1 MSNGIEGIQWINR
14 EEEEK
19 REKRHAIWEEVSRYG
34 EDWTEAG
41 EGNGGEKRIFFF
53 LLALEK
59 PLCAATVGHRSREKE
74 ATGSPAI
81 PVPPAAPALAE
92 QVLVR
97 AALY

>member
-1 MSNGIEGIQWINR
+1 MVERSE
-14 EEEEK
+14 
-19 REKRHAIWEEVSRYG
+19 
-34 EDWTEAG
+34 
-41 EGNGGEKRIFFF
+41 FFF

-97 AALY
+97 DAFETDGGTCGEEY

>member
-1 MSNGIEGIQWINR
+1 M
-14 EEEEK
+14 EK
-19 REKRHAIWEEVSRYG
+19 TG
-34 EDWTEAG
+34 WTAG

-92 QVLVR
+92 QILVR
-97 AALY
+97 DAFTQLLAAHAEKNIECLLAERELDGSLQQAGGD

>member
-1 MSNGIEGIQWINR
+1 MEKTGQKLER
-14 EEEEK
+14 EMVERSE
-19 REKRHAIWEEVSRYG
+19 
-34 EDWTEAG
+34 
-41 EGNGGEKRIFFF
+41 FFF

-92 QVLVR
+92 QMLVR
-97 AALY
+97 DAFAHCWRHMRRRILNAC

>member
-1 MSNGIEGIQWINR
+1 MDRSWRGKWWR
-14 EEEEK
+14 E
-19 REKRHAIWEEVSRYG
+19 A
-34 EDWTEAG
+34 
-41 EGNGGEKRIFFF
+41 NFFF

-92 QVLVR
+92 QMLVR
-97 AALY
+97 DALRLLAAHAEKNIECLLAERELDGSLQESGGD